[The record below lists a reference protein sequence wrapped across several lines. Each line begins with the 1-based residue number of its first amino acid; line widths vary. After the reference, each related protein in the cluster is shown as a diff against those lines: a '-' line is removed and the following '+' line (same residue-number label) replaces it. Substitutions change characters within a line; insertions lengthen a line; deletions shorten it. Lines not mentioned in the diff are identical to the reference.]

1 MRKITLIL
9 SFLFCCGLSNADN
22 TISLSVSDG
31 MPGDTVTVVVSMSAS
46 DRVVAAQFSVPV
58 LEGLSYVEGSFDDLS
73 TGMSS
78 ADALVNEELK
88 VYYYSADIDN
98 SQLGNGAL
106 FSFKFRLGS
115 IPGVY
120 SILPAV
126 VLSDSN
132 GNALNVNVTGSDIT
146 VKAPQIRIDREQI
159 DFGHI
164 AIRSTYTEFIGITNT
179 GTTPLNVAS
188 ISSSSQELKVSE
200 STFTVSPGTTKQLEI
215 CFDPLLAGD
224 RNLTLTVQSDAIDD
238 TTRMVTVLADPYS
251 VNILK
256 VGNTVGDT
264 DTEVSVDLFLDNM
277 ENLSAFECSLALPE
291 GVAYVNGSFATT
303 DRLTDMRSF
312 AVVEDGKLK
321 LYSYSESDG
330 KIKEGTGKIASF
342 RLFLGCLNGTVG
354 LVPEDVILGNG
365 KYVNVLSDLETG
377 TLNVRSPLID
387 CNASVDMGKTSI
399 AVFATANLQIKN
411 NGQKDLIIERAVFDD
426 NSFSIKEQCPIKVE
440 PGSQKPITISY
451 KPDSIGAYSS
461 NLSLYTNVKYDGVVN
476 VSISGDAFEPN
487 YITSVAMV
495 DSDRKGTL
503 TVGLTNYGKVSAIE
517 MNVYGLEEM
526 TVDETS
532 LSLTERCA
540 GFKSV
545 LSLNDDR
552 SVKILVYSLS
562 TDFVSGDAGDL
573 FSFDFNCGNVSDNT
587 VTLRIADIIL
597 SDQNGRN
604 ISESKENS
612 ITLSLPP
619 IPTSVDDV
627 RNTESYVIFDI
638 TGRVVGNGLES
649 LPPGI
654 YIRNGRKIVIR

>member
-31 MPGDTVTVVVSMSAS
+31 MPGDTVTVFVSMSAS
-46 DRVVAAQFSVPV
+46 DRVVAAEFSVPV
-58 LEGLSYVEGSFDDLS
+58 LEGLSYVAGSFDDTS

-78 ADALVNEELK
+78 SCALVNEELK
-88 VYYYSADIDN
+88 VYYYSADIDK
-98 SQLGNGAL
+98 SQLGNGTL
-106 FSFKFRLGS
+106 FSFKFRLGR

-120 SILPAV
+120 RILPAV

-132 GNALNVNVTGSDIT
+132 GNALNVKVAGSDIT
-146 VKAPQIRIDREQI
+146 VKAPQIKIDSEQI

-164 AIRSTYTEFIGITNT
+164 AIRSTYSEYIGITNS

-188 ISSSSQELKVSE
+188 ITSSSQELTVSE
-200 STFTVSPGTTKQLEI
+200 SSFTVSPGATKRLGI
-215 CFDPLLAGD
+215 SYNPSLTGD
-224 RNLTLTVQSDAIDD
+224 QDLTLTIQSDAIDNP
-238 TTRMVTVLADPYS
+238 TRTVTVMADTYS
-251 VNILK
+251 VNVLK
-256 VGNTVGDT
+256 VSNTEGDT
-264 DTEVSVDLFLDNM
+264 DTEVSVDLYLDNM

-291 GVAYVNGSFATT
+291 GVTYVDGSFVTS
-303 DRLTDMRSF
+303 DRLKNMRSF

-330 KIKEGTGKIASF
+330 KIQEGTGKVASF
-342 RLFLGCLNGTVG
+342 KLLLGCLNATFG
-354 LVPEDVILGNG
+354 LVPEGVILGNG
-365 KYVNVLSDLETG
+365 SYVNVLSDLETG
-377 TLNVRSPLID
+377 TLNVKSPLID
-387 CNASVDMGKTSI
+387 CVASVDMGKTSI

-461 NLSLYTNVKYDGVVN
+461 NLSLYTNVQYDGVVN

-545 LSLNDDR
+545 LSLNEDR

-562 TDFVSGDAGDL
+562 TDFVSGNAGEL
-573 FSFDFNCGNVSDNT
+573 FSFAFNCGRVTANSVT
-587 VTLRIADIIL
+587 VRIADIIL
-597 SDQNGRN
+597 SDEKGRN

-612 ITLSLPP
+612 ITLSLPV
-619 IPTSVDDV
+619 PTLIDQV
-627 RNTESYVIFDI
+627 RQTESDVIFDI
-638 TGRVVGNGLES
+638 TGRVVGKELES